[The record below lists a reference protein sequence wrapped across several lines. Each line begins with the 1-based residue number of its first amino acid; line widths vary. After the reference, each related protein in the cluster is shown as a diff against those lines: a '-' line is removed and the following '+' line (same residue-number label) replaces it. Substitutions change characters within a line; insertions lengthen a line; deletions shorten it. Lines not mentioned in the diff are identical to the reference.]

1 MVNFLEKTSYI
12 CSDAEFCSVMYNF
25 TNMNKTGKLFV
36 ISGSSG
42 VGKGT
47 LLKELLLQHPD
58 LKLSISATT
67 RNPRPGE
74 IDGVNYFF
82 TKKQDFEKAV
92 QNGEFLEWTEF
103 NGNYYGTK
111 EAYVRKTLSKGEN
124 LILEIETKGALQIK
138 EKLPDSI
145 LIFIL
150 PPSLEELE
158 HRLRGRNTED
168 ELSIQNRL
176 KEVKREIEC
185 SKQYNYRVVNDDLS
199 KALKELEEIINRN
212 LGV

>member
-1 MVNFLEKTSYI
+1 MDIK
-12 CSDAEFCSVMYNF
+12 
-25 TNMNKTGKLFV
+25 KGKLFV

-47 LLKELLLQHPD
+47 LLKQLVQRNPELEV
-58 LKLSISATT
+58 SISATT

-74 IDGVNYFF
+74 VDGVNYFF
-82 TKKQDFEKAV
+82 TSKEDFLKEV
-92 QNGEFLEWTEF
+92 ENGDFLEWAEF

-111 EAYVRKTLSKGEN
+111 QAWVERNLNKGRN

-138 EKLPDSI
+138 EKMPDAV

-168 ELSIQNRL
+168 EATIQGRL
-176 KEVKREIEC
+176 HEVKREIEC
-185 SKQYNYRVVNDDLS
+185 SKNYDYRIINDDLE
-199 KALKELEEIINRN
+199 KALAELEKLVKSVIR
-212 LGV
+212 

>member
-1 MVNFLEKTSYI
+1 MDIK
-12 CSDAEFCSVMYNF
+12 
-25 TNMNKTGKLFV
+25 KGKLFV

-47 LLKELLLQHPD
+47 LLKQLVQRNP
-58 LKLSISATT
+58 KLEVSISATT

-74 IDGVNYFF
+74 VDGVNYFF
-82 TKKQDFEKAV
+82 TSKEDFLKEV
-92 QNGEFLEWTEF
+92 ENGDFLEWAEF

-111 EAYVRKTLSKGEN
+111 QAWVERNLNKGRN

-138 EKLPDSI
+138 EKMPDAV

-168 ELSIQNRL
+168 EATIQGRL
-176 KEVKREIEC
+176 HEVKREIEC
-185 SKQYNYRVVNDDLS
+185 SKNYDYRIINDDLE
-199 KALKELEEIINRN
+199 KALAELEKLVKSVIR
-212 LGV
+212 

>member
-1 MVNFLEKTSYI
+1 MDIK
-12 CSDAEFCSVMYNF
+12 
-25 TNMNKTGKLFV
+25 KGKLFV

-47 LLKELLLQHPD
+47 LLKQLVQRNPELEV
-58 LKLSISATT
+58 SISATT

-74 IDGVNYFF
+74 VDGVNYFF
-82 TKKQDFEKAV
+82 TSKEDFLKEVK
-92 QNGEFLEWTEF
+92 NGDFLEWAEF

-111 EAYVRKTLSKGEN
+111 QAWVERNLNKGRN

-138 EKLPDSI
+138 QKMPDAV

-168 ELSIQNRL
+168 EATIQGRL
-176 KEVKREIEC
+176 HEVKREIEC
-185 SKQYNYRVVNDDLS
+185 SKNYDYRIINDDLE
-199 KALKELEEIINRN
+199 KALAELEKLVKSVIR
-212 LGV
+212 

>member
-1 MVNFLEKTSYI
+1 METK
-12 CSDAEFCSVMYNF
+12 
-25 TNMNKTGKLFV
+25 KGKLFV

-47 LLKELLLQHPD
+47 LLKKLLERNPELEV
-58 LKLSISATT
+58 SISATT
-67 RNPRPGE
+67 RKPRPNE
-74 IDGVNYFF
+74 ADGINYFF
-82 TKKQDFEKAV
+82 TSKEEFLKEVD
-92 QNGEFLEWTEF
+92 NGEFLEWAEF

-111 EAYVRKTLSKGEN
+111 QAWVERNLNKGRN

-138 EKLPDSI
+138 QKLSDAV

-168 ELSIQNRL
+168 EATIQGRL
-176 KEVKREIEC
+176 HEVRREIEC
-185 SKQYNYRVVNDDLS
+185 SKNYDYKIVNDDLD
-199 KALKELEEIINRN
+199 KALVELEKVVKSVIH
-212 LGV
+212 

>member
-1 MVNFLEKTSYI
+1 MKN
-12 CSDAEFCSVMYNF
+12 AEI
-25 TNMNKTGKLFV
+25 KKGKLFV

-74 IDGVNYFF
+74 VDGVNYFY
-82 TKKQDFEKAV
+82 TQREDFETAV
-92 QNGEFLEWTEF
+92 KNGEFLEWAEF
-103 NGNYYGTK
+103 NGNCYGTK
-111 EAYVRKTLSKGEN
+111 EAYVTKTLSRGGN

-138 EKLPDSI
+138 QKLPDTI

-168 ELSIQNRL
+168 EATIQGRL
-176 KEVKREIEC
+176 NEAIREIEC
-185 SKQYNYRVVNDDLS
+185 SKNYDYKVVNDDL
-199 KALKELEEIINRN
+199 KRALKELEDIIKSN
-212 LGV
+212 LSS

>member
-1 MVNFLEKTSYI
+1 MDIK
-12 CSDAEFCSVMYNF
+12 
-25 TNMNKTGKLFV
+25 KGKLFV

-47 LLKELLLQHPD
+47 LLKQLVQKNPELEV
-58 LKLSISATT
+58 SISATT

-74 IDGVNYFF
+74 VDGVNYFF
-82 TKKQDFEKAV
+82 TSKEDFLKEV
-92 QNGEFLEWTEF
+92 ENGDFLEWAEF

-111 EAYVRKTLSKGEN
+111 QAWVERNLNKGRN

-138 EKLPDSI
+138 EKMPDAV

-168 ELSIQNRL
+168 EATIQGRL
-176 KEVKREIEC
+176 HEVKREIEC
-185 SKQYNYRVVNDDLS
+185 SKNYDYRIINDDLE
-199 KALKELEEIINRN
+199 KALAELEKLVKSVIR
-212 LGV
+212 